1 MARTTHKT
9 RPNGRVARAKRVT
22 ETAYA
27 SDADEDEDTEHDAV
41 EEPGREKSP
50 REGTDLDAYFHGLE
64 HGEKLL
70 TGKQELEISRDMM
83 HSVVADVIGK
93 LRHNETLLR
102 RRNVTAETK
111 AKAAAYLT
119 EFNPRKLTGARLEND
134 LVNRFY
140 GSDKDGENGQETF
153 VALIETN
160 KEAAAHK
167 KHLIEA
173 NLRLVVS
180 IAKKYNFGS
189 IKLPDLI
196 QEGNLGLIH
205 AATRFD
211 YRKGYRFSTYATW
224 WIRHA
229 IGRAIADKGREIRLP
244 VHLIELHGKV
254 AKARK
259 EMPDKNGRPPSD
271 EEVAKRLKVPVEKIR
286 RLAIEFAQP
295 DSLDRP
301 ITSDGT
307 ESLHDFVP
315 ATSEETDAWATIVEG
330 RASALLREALRTLS
344 PIERDILV
352 QRFGFD
358 GSNGEERT
366 LRDIGDAYCVSR
378 ERIRQVQ
385 NDALRKLR
393 KILGKQL
400 DR

>member
-1 MARTTHKT
+1 MARTTPKT
-9 RPNGRVARAKRVT
+9 RPNGRVARAKRVKET
-22 ETAYA
+22 EYA
-27 SDADEDEDTEHDAV
+27 ADDGEDAETGF
-41 EEPGREKSP
+41 EEAPDRAESP
-50 REGTDLDAYFHGLE
+50 RSGTELERYFHALE
-64 HGEKLL
+64 RGRKLL
-70 TGKQELEISRDMM
+70 TGKQEIELARAMM
-83 HSVVADVIGK
+83 HYVVAEVVAQ
-93 LRHNETLLR
+93 LNHCATLLR
-102 RRNVTAETK
+102 RRNVTAEKK
-111 AKAAAYLT
+111 AKAAAYLA
-119 EFNPRKLTGARLEND
+119 EFNPRKLTGTQLESY

-140 GSDKDGENGQETF
+140 GKDEEHEDGQETF
-153 VALIETN
+153 EALIETN
-160 KEAAAHK
+160 KEAAARK

-180 IAKKYNFGS
+180 IAKKYVFS
-189 IKLPDLI
+189 TIKLPDLI

-254 AKARK
+254 IKARK
-259 EMPDKNGRPPSD
+259 EMSDKSGRPASD
-271 EEVAKRLKVPVEKIR
+271 EDIAKRLKVPVEKIR
-286 RLAIEFAQP
+286 RLAIEFAQL

-307 ESLHDFVP
+307 ENLHDFLP
-315 ATSEETDAWATIVEG
+315 AATEDIDPWTTIVG
-330 RASALLREALRTLS
+330 DRANVLLRKALGTLS

-358 GSNGEERT
+358 GNDGEECT
-366 LRDIGDAYCVSR
+366 LRDIGDAYHLSR

-385 NDALRKLR
+385 NSALHKLR

-400 DR
+400 GR